1 MNLTNF
7 DITFSA
13 ALPTRNANSI
23 LSTTSSPAGLQSVI
37 TNNLKPFVMK
47 TNILKTLSL
56 ILVMTCFGKA
66 NAHSDLFAM
75 NTAPTAVNVA
85 VLYKSDDKVVI
96 SDFKRISAADSN
108 APVVT
113 VKAENSISMQ
123 VRIFTLNGD
132 LAKEETHAVEN
143 GVNDVKVDM
152 SDLTQGVY
160 MVQFYTKEGSA
171 LRRFV
176 KNN

>member
-1 MNLTNF
+1 
-7 DITFSA
+7 
-13 ALPTRNANSI
+13 
-23 LSTTSSPAGLQSVI
+23 
-37 TNNLKPFVMK
+37 MK

-56 ILVMTCFGKA
+56 ILVLTCFGKA
-66 NAHSDLFAM
+66 NAQSDLFAM
-75 NTAPTAVNVA
+75 NTTSATAANVA
-85 VLYKSDDKVVI
+85 DLYKSDDKVVI
-96 SDFKRISAADSN
+96 SDFKRIAGNENN

-113 VKAENSISMQ
+113 VKAETSVSMQ

-132 LAKEETHAVEN
+132 LAKEESHAVEN

-152 SDLTQGVY
+152 SDLSQGVY